1 VLLRFSKRRSV
12 THWPAKNVL
21 AGLDYLCAL
30 RVYYAHIYSIGHKM
44 PPTSL
49 EQQQRRAAIRDL
61 LAHGPA
67 ATQASL
73 VRALEDQGFAVT
85 QSSVSRDLREL
96 GAVKT
101 TGGYE
106 LPSAEGADES
116 QVGAVA
122 DLLRSVTPAGSNL
135 LVIHTGIGAAQ
146 RVALALDRSGWPGM
160 VGTIAGDDTIFVA
173 TESAHAQKTLIARIE
188 KATRS

>member
-1 VLLRFSKRRSV
+1 
-12 THWPAKNVL
+12 
-21 AGLDYLCAL
+21 
-30 RVYYAHIYSIGHKM
+30 M
-44 PPTSL
+44 PPTSQ

-67 ATQASL
+67 ATQAFL
-73 VRALEDQGFAVT
+73 VRALEDRGFVAT

-101 TGGYE
+101 AGGYE
-106 LPSAEGADES
+106 LPTAASADES
-116 QVGAVA
+116 QVAAVA
-122 DLLRSVTPAGSNL
+122 DLLRGVTPAGSNL
-135 LVIHTGIGAAQ
+135 LVIHTGTGAAQ